1 MYDVAIIGAGAAG
14 IACSKSAMENGL
26 NTVLIEINKSAFGG
40 TCLNKGCIPTKFLL
54 NSSKKQKTWKDSFIE
69 KNEIVEK
76 IKEPLFKFL
85 ESKGVDIILDKC
97 SFLDNKTLDVGGK
110 EVKAKNIIIAT
121 GSLPKTI
128 INHPKIIF
136 ADDIFTYPLLPDKIL
151 IIGAGAIGIEFASM
165 LTNFGKTV
173 TVVEKEKIIL
183 PTFDS
188 YFSKRLRMVLQ
199 NKGIRIETGKSV
211 SDLDLND
218 FDMVISAVG
227 RISNIEGLKIENS
240 GVLCDE
246 SGWIKTDKLMKTNR
260 DNIYACGDI
269 TGKKLLAYTA
279 EYQARICIDNIK
291 GKNREED
298 YNGLAECVF
307 SVPQMA
313 KVGILEEEAKAKNI
327 KYRAIK
333 SNFLKFSSAYV
344 YDDTDGFIEIILD
357 ENDYIIGAGI
367 ISNLAGEL
375 ISLFSL
381 SINNNLKLADIKK
394 CLFIHPTLS
403 EIIPLLAAEG

>member
-1 MYDVAIIGAGAAG
+1 MYDIAIIGAGAAG
-14 IACSKSAMENGL
+14 IACSKSAIENGL
-26 NTVLIEINKSAFGG
+26 KVLLIEIGKSSFGG

-136 ADDIFTYPLLPDKIL
+136 ADDIFTNSVLPDKIL

-165 LTNFGKTV
+165 CNNFGKSV
-173 TVVEKEKIIL
+173 VMVEKEKLIL

-188 YFSKRLRMVLQ
+188 YFSKRLKMLLQ
-199 NKGIRIETGKSV
+199 KKGIKIETDKSA

-218 FDMVISAVG
+218 FDMIISAVG
-227 RISNIEGLKIENS
+227 RIPNIENLKIENS
-240 GVLCDE
+240 GVSCDE
-246 SGWIKTDKLMKTNR
+246 LGWIKTDKL
-260 DNIYACGDI
+260 
-269 TGKKLLAYTA
+269 
-279 EYQARICIDNIK
+279 
-291 GKNREED
+291 
-298 YNGLAECVF
+298 
-307 SVPQMA
+307 
-313 KVGILEEEAKAKNI
+313 
-327 KYRAIK
+327 
-333 SNFLKFSSAYV
+333 
-344 YDDTDGFIEIILD
+344 
-357 ENDYIIGAGI
+357 
-367 ISNLAGEL
+367 
-375 ISLFSL
+375 
-381 SINNNLKLADIKK
+381 
-394 CLFIHPTLS
+394 
-403 EIIPLLAAEG
+403 